1 MANYIK
7 IRDLTPYPANAQHT
21 GVYSGDMFAMA
32 LNTTGP
38 GSPHAIDGTQRASVR
53 QVIESY
59 NTTVAQNSQPPA
71 GVAPGPSNQPGVVK
85 DGDGKVLDGGPSL
98 TPSTFANYV
107 TVGGGL
113 DYKETCITNPDGNSV
128 CTYGLELATSV
139 SSTVFTLVV
148 SGESLD
154 TQFQIT
160 SNGWVSGRFKDVGSA
175 TSWMNSNISSAKQ
188 VKFLLAGDIKETL
201 AKQHGPTSLNIYNK
215 SLEQI
220 TYMDYGGY
228 ALYWDRMHS
237 KADNGISW
245 WVDGYENNYNRNDVV
260 QYTGMNDGT
269 MGDFNIYR
277 CNSDNPGNGAP
288 ISNTNWVRMTPAMTT
303 GLTTE
308 DPNGF
313 FPNNPLFATRA
324 SWTVLP
330 ADYSNGGRG
339 YAWYAHGGPTSFI
352 NLKMIFPYCNMT
364 AVYPGSALDKIFRKQ
379 GAYGFFNIG
388 PGVEM
393 HLGGSYLPLVFE
405 LIDGTPLR
413 VFGNQHWG
421 NASVPDAW
429 NVTGAAGTYCP
440 IPSLYLS
447 LSGLNVG
454 GSAYG
459 SGIGSIVQA
468 TQGAEASM
476 GREYWAGAET
486 YTMNGTMENSR
497 LQFGS
502 GLNQLTCC
510 VEAISASECQGN
522 TSMAMSPTTTFK
534 AGGINLSQDLTGYRA
549 LGYEGLGRGP
559 DNFAF
564 PNIAP
569 IAARQF
575 CSNNVSPHSRSGS
588 RDGENGHVNT
598 LVTWVGNIGNN
609 ISSGDAFS
617 SSAFT
622 SPRAS
627 TGQGLPDNGAIG
639 LGEYTRYPDSLPAN
653 FNPGK
658 TTHPY

>member
-85 DGDGKVLDGGPSL
+85 DEDGTVLDGGPSL
-98 TPSTFANYV
+98 TPSTFASYV
-107 TVGGGL
+107 TIGGGL
-113 DYKETCITNPDGNSV
+113 DYKETCITNPDDATQTI
-128 CTYGLELATSV
+128 CTYGLELATSA

-148 SGESLD
+148 SGGAVD
-154 TQFQIT
+154 TEFQIT
-160 SNGWVSGRFKDVGSA
+160 SNGWVSGRFKDVYSA

-188 VKFLLAGDIKETL
+188 VKFLLAGDIQETR
-201 AKQHGPTSLNIYNK
+201 AKNSLNISNK

-220 TYMDYGGY
+220 YYMDYGGY
-228 ALYWDRMHS
+228 ALSWDRNTS
-237 KADNGISW
+237 KAANGNPQ
-245 WVDGYENNYNRNDVV
+245 WVDGYENSYNINDVV

-277 CNSDNPGNGAP
+277 CNSDNPGNGDP
-288 ISNTNWVRMTPAMTT
+288 ISNASWDRMTPAMTT

-313 FPNNPLFATRA
+313 LPNNPLFATRA

-330 ADYSNGGRG
+330 ESYSHGGGG
-339 YAWYAHGGPTSFI
+339 YAWYAHGGDTSFI
-352 NLKMIFPYCNMT
+352 NLKMIFPYCNMS
-364 AVYPGSALDKIFRKQ
+364 AVYPGSIMGKIFRKQ
-379 GAYGFFNIG
+379 GVAGFFNIG

-393 HLGGSYLPLVFE
+393 HLGGSHLSQVFE
-405 LIDGTPLR
+405 LIEGTPLR
-413 VFGNQHWG
+413 VFGNQGWG

-454 GSAYG
+454 GWSYG

-476 GREYWAGAET
+476 GREYWARPEYGG
-486 YTMNGTMENSR
+486 TMNGTMENSR

-534 AGGINLSQDLTGYRA
+534 AGGINLYQNLTGYRA
-549 LGYEGLGRGP
+549 LGYEGLGRRADG
-559 DNFAF
+559 FAF

-575 CSNNVSPHSRSGS
+575 CSNNVGLDSRSGF
-588 RDGENGHVNT
+588 RDGTNGHVNT
-598 LVTWVGNIGNN
+598 LVTWVGNIENN

-617 SSAFT
+617 SSAFIT
-622 SPRAS
+622 PSAS
-627 TGQGLPDNGAIG
+627 TAQGLPVNGAIG

-658 TTHPY
+658 TTAPY